1 MSDIIQLLPDSI
13 ANQIAA
19 GEVIQ
24 RPASVVKELLENS
37 IDAGSTEI
45 RLILKDAGKTLVQV
59 VDNGAGMTEMDARM
73 CFERHATSKIRSAD
87 DLFHIRTMGFRGE
100 ALASIASI
108 ARVELKTIREE
119 MNVGTRILISGS
131 KIEKQEADQV
141 NQGTSIAVKNLF
153 FNVPARRKFLK
164 SDPVELRHI
173 LDEFTRIALAYPEIF
188 FSCHH
193 NDAELY
199 HLPKGNLRQR
209 IVSLFGKKIN
219 ELLVPVKEETE
230 MVRFEGF
237 IGKPEYAKKTRGEQ
251 FLFVNNRF
259 IKSNYLNHAIRS
271 AFEDLIPEDHH
282 PFYVV
287 FMEIDPERIDVN
299 VHPTKQEIKFQDE
312 RLIYNYL
319 KVATRHALGQYSL
332 SPILDF
338 EQEHA
343 VRRMERGE
351 IPSGYQRPERPD
363 SAWTDL
369 YEGLDAEAIRI
380 RDNAAATG
388 HQSHIFTDKGPDTFA
403 ESGAGSMQ
411 IQESA
416 RDLFQIAG
424 RYIVS
429 PIKSGI
435 MLVDPNAALE
445 RIWYEHFMDKLDNG
459 DALVQQALFPKT
471 FDCAPADLALM
482 GEILP
487 VLNKLGF
494 DVQEFGHGT
503 YIIHGIP
510 ASFDGLEL
518 SEELVIQDTLAAYRE
533 DRDEK
538 DGRKRVAWALARSS
552 AGRGSRRLQKEEM
565 QSLVDQLFACE
576 SPYATPGG
584 KRCFITI
591 DIAELE
597 RRFQ

>member
-59 VDNGAGMTEMDARM
+59 VDNGAGMSEMDARM

-119 MNVGTRILISGS
+119 MTVGTRILISGS
-131 KIEKQEADQV
+131 RIEKQEADQV

-173 LDEFTRIALAYPEIF
+173 LDEFTRIALANPEIF

-193 NDAELY
+193 NDQELF

-259 IKSNYLNHAIRS
+259 IRSNYLNHAIRS
-271 AFEDLIPEDHH
+271 AFEDLIPEEHH
-282 PFYVV
+282 PFYVI

-338 EQEHA
+338 EQEDA

-351 IPSGYQRPERPD
+351 VPANYHRPERPG
-363 SAWTDL
+363 SEWADL
-369 YEGLDAEAIRI
+369 YEGLDAEAERI
-380 RDNAAATG
+380 RANAASTG
-388 HQSHIFTDKGPDTFA
+388 HQSQIFTDQGPGGMT
-403 ESGAGSMQ
+403 EAGSSAGNVH
-411 IQESA
+411 ESA
-416 RDLFQIAG
+416 RDLFQLAG

-445 RIWYEHFMDKLDNG
+445 RIWFEHFMDKLENG

-471 FDCAPADLALM
+471 FDCSPADLPLM

-518 SEELVIQDTLAAYRE
+518 SEELVIQDTIAAYRE

-538 DGRKRVAWALARSS
+538 DARKRVACALARSS
-552 AGRGSRRLQKEEM
+552 AGKGARRLQKEEM

-576 SPYATPGG
+576 STYTTPGG

-597 RRFQ
+597 RKFQ